1 MIMKKVLFI
10 MAVSAMAA
18 GCADNS
24 IPKAQLPELD
34 LSNPL
39 LAAWDTPHETPPFS
53 EIKLADYEPAFD
65 AAIAC
70 SRAEIDAI
78 VNNPKKP
85 TFGNTIVALERQ
97 GELLNRIAGLFF
109 NLLEADTSDEMQQ
122 IAQRVQPKLT
132 ELSNDISLNPEL
144 FARVKQVYE
153 HPGRLRKE
161 DRKLLEDTYQSFARS
176 GAALSDADKELY
188 RKYTSELSGLTL
200 RFGQNA
206 LAATNAFTLN
216 ITDPKVV
223 AELPAFVREGMAAE
237 AKARGEKGWTV
248 TLQHPSYLP
257 FMTYS
262 SNRELKEKLWKA
274 SNSRALGGEFDNT
287 EIVKK
292 IANTRL
298 KIANLLGYKCYADYV
313 LERRMAENTK
323 TVNDFLAELLA
334 ATKSYADADYR
345 TVSDYAATLGFKGQ
359 LMPWDWSYYTEKYK
373 DEKYALND
381 ELVKPYLKLENVKK
395 GVFML
400 ANKLYGLNFT
410 PDDKIEV
417 YHPDVT
423 AYDVTDAD
431 GRFMAVL
438 YLDFFPRESKRSGA
452 WMTEFRG
459 TSRMADG
466 VETRPLVSLVMNFT
480 RPTASTPSLLTFD
493 ELTTLLHEFGHALHG
508 MLARGEYESLNGT
521 NVCRDFV
528 ELPSQMME
536 YWATEKEYLDLW
548 AEHYLTGE
556 RIPADLVG
564 RIVAAKNYLAA
575 YANVRQVSFG
585 LIDMAWHTLR
595 GTWSG
600 SVEAFEREAARSVQ
614 VMPAVEHTAMSTS
627 FTHIFA
633 GGYAAGYYGY
643 KWSEVLAADAFS
655 LFRERG
661 IFDHATAAA
670 FRHLLEQGDQRP
682 AMDIYVE
689 FRGHR
694 PATEALIREMGI
706 GTENGGT
713 EDTEETKPEKK

>member
-1 MIMKKVLFI
+1 MKKALVI
-10 MAVSAMAA
+10 MAFSAMAA

-24 IPKAQLPELD
+24 VPKAQLPELD

-39 LAAWDTPHETPPFS
+39 LAAWNTPHETPPFS
-53 EIKLADYEPAFD
+53 EIELADYEPAFD

-109 NLLEADTSDEMQQ
+109 NLLEADTSDEMQE

-161 DRKLLEDTYQSFARS
+161 DKKLLEDTYQSFARN

-200 RFGQNA
+200 QFGQNA

-223 AELPAFVREGMAAE
+223 AELPAFVKEGMAAE

-287 EIVKK
+287 QIVKK

-334 ATKSYADADYR
+334 ETKSYADADYR
-345 TVSDYAATLGFKGQ
+345 TVSDYAASLGFKGQ

-410 PDDKIEV
+410 PNDKVAV

-459 TSRMADG
+459 TKIEDG
-466 VETRPLVSLVMNFT
+466 AETRPLVSLVMNFT
-480 RPTASTPSLLTFD
+480 KPTETAPSLLTFD
-493 ELTTLLHEFGHALHG
+493 ELETFLHEFGHALHG
-508 MLARGEYESLNGT
+508 MLGEGEYESQTGT
-521 NVCRDFV
+521 NVYRDFV
-528 ELPSQMME
+528 ELPSQLME
-536 YWATEKEYLDLW
+536 NWATEKEFLDLW
-548 AEHYLTGE
+548 AVHYETGE
-556 RIPADLVG
+556 PIPAEIVD
-564 RIVAAKNYLAA
+564 RIVAAQNYLAA
-575 YANVRQVSFG
+575 YGNVRQLSFG
-585 LIDMAWHTLR
+585 MTDMAWHTLTEPFEGGVER
-595 GTWSG
+595 FEAVSMAPTQVLPVVSG
-600 SVEAFEREAARSVQ
+600 
-614 VMPAVEHTAMSTS
+614 TAMAPA
-627 FTHIFA
+627 FGHIFS

-643 KWSEVLAADAFS
+643 KWAEVLEADAFS
-655 LFRERG
+655 LFKEKG
-661 IFDHATAAA
+661 IFNREVASS
-670 FRHLLEQGDQRP
+670 FRENVLSKGGTEHPMEL
-682 AMDIYVE
+682 YVR
-689 FRGHR
+689 FRGHK
-694 PATEALIREMGI
+694 PETKALIEKMGL
-706 GTENGGT
+706 G
-713 EDTEETKPEKK
+713 K

>member
-1 MIMKKVLFI
+1 MKKALVI
-10 MAVSAMAA
+10 MAFSAMAA

-24 IPKAQLPELD
+24 VPKAQLPELD

-39 LAAWDTPHETPPFS
+39 LAAWNTPHETPPFS
-53 EIKLADYEPAFD
+53 EIELADYEPAFD

-109 NLLEADTSDEMQQ
+109 NLLEADTSDEMQE

-161 DRKLLEDTYQSFARS
+161 DKKLLEDTYQSFARN

-200 RFGQNA
+200 QFGQNA

-223 AELPAFVREGMAAE
+223 AELPAFVKEGMAAE

-287 EIVKK
+287 QIVKK

-323 TVNDFLAELLA
+323 TVNDFLAELLSE
-334 ATKSYADADYR
+334 TKSYADADYR
-345 TVSDYAATLGFKGQ
+345 AVSDYAASLGFKGQ

-410 PDDKIEV
+410 PNDKVAV

-459 TSRMADG
+459 TKIEDG
-466 VETRPLVSLVMNFT
+466 AETRPLVSLVMNFT
-480 RPTASTPSLLTFD
+480 KPTETAPSLLTFD
-493 ELTTLLHEFGHALHG
+493 ELETFLHEFGHALHG
-508 MLARGEYESLNGT
+508 MLGEGEYESQTGT
-521 NVCRDFV
+521 NVYRDFV
-528 ELPSQMME
+528 ELPSQLME
-536 YWATEKEYLDLW
+536 NWATEKEFLDLW
-548 AEHYLTGE
+548 AVHYETGE
-556 RIPADLVG
+556 PIPAEIVD
-564 RIVAAKNYLAA
+564 RIVAAQNYLAA
-575 YANVRQVSFG
+575 YGNVRQLSFG
-585 LIDMAWHTLR
+585 MTDMAWHTLTEPFEGDVER
-595 GTWSG
+595 FEAVSMAPTQVLPVVSG
-600 SVEAFEREAARSVQ
+600 
-614 VMPAVEHTAMSTS
+614 TAMAPA
-627 FTHIFA
+627 FGHIFS

-643 KWSEVLAADAFS
+643 KWAEVLEADAFS
-655 LFRERG
+655 LFKEKG
-661 IFDHATAAA
+661 IFNREVASS
-670 FRHLLEQGDQRP
+670 FRENVLSKGGTEHPMEL
-682 AMDIYVE
+682 YVR
-689 FRGHR
+689 FRGHK
-694 PATEALIREMGI
+694 PETKALIEKMGL
-706 GTENGGT
+706 G
-713 EDTEETKPEKK
+713 K

>member
-1 MIMKKVLFI
+1 MIFYVDPDRHKQNEDFTIELEQNHRAESDNIHGFGVMNLKDAPMVPNGMARNMAKKRTAKNGATV
-10 MAVSAMAA
+10 
-18 GCADNS
+18 
-24 IPKAQLPELD
+24 
-34 LSNPL
+34 
-39 LAAWDTPHETPPFS
+39 
-53 EIKLADYEPAFD
+53 LADQNRILSTAWALGDCNNQFVLM
-65 AAIAC
+65 
-70 SRAEIDAI
+70 I
-78 VNNPKKP
+78 VSK
-85 TFGNTIVALERQ
+85 E
-97 GELLNRIAGLFF
+97 GELVF
-109 NLLEADTSDEMQQ
+109 
-122 IAQRVQPKLT
+122 
-132 ELSNDISLNPEL
+132 
-144 FARVKQVYE
+144 
-153 HPGRLRKE
+153 LRKGE
-161 DRKLLEDTYQSFARS
+161 
-176 GAALSDADKELY
+176 LSDADKELY

-459 TSRMADG
+459 TKIEDG
-466 VETRPLVSLVMNFT
+466 KEIRPLVSLVMNFT
-480 RPTASTPSLLTFD
+480 KPTETAPSLLTFD
-493 ELTTLLHEFGHALHG
+493 ELETFLHEFGHALHG
-508 MLARGEYESLNGT
+508 MLGEGKYESQTGT
-521 NVCRDFV
+521 NVYRDFV
-528 ELPSQMME
+528 ELPSQLME
-536 YWATEKEYLDLW
+536 NWATEKEFLDLW
-548 AEHYLTGE
+548 AVHYETGE
-556 RIPADLVG
+556 PMPAEIVD
-564 RIVAAKNYLAA
+564 RIVAAQNYLAA
-575 YANVRQVSFG
+575 YANVRQLSFG
-585 LIDMAWHTLR
+585 MTDMAWHTLTEPFE
-595 GTWSG
+595 GDVEQFEAVSMAPTQVLPVVSG
-600 SVEAFEREAARSVQ
+600 
-614 VMPAVEHTAMSTS
+614 TAMAPA
-627 FTHIFA
+627 FGHIFS

-643 KWSEVLAADAFS
+643 KWAEVLEADAFS
-655 LFRERG
+655 LFKEKG
-661 IFDHATAAA
+661 IFNREAASS
-670 FRHLLEQGDQRP
+670 FRENVLSKGGTEHPMEL
-682 AMDIYVE
+682 YVR
-689 FRGHR
+689 FRGHKPETR
-694 PATEALIREMGI
+694 ALIEKMGL
-706 GTENGGT
+706 G
-713 EDTEETKPEKK
+713 K

>member
-1 MIMKKVLFI
+1 MKKAFI
-10 MAVSAMAA
+10 IMTFSAMAA

-34 LSNPL
+34 TSNPL
-39 LAAWDTPHETPPFS
+39 LAEWNTPHQTPPFS
-53 EIKLADYEPAFD
+53 EIELSDYEPAFD

-70 SRAEIDAI
+70 SHAEIDAI
-78 VNNPKKP
+78 VANPSKP
-85 TFGNTIVALERQ
+85 TFGNTIVALERH
-97 GELLNRIAGLFF
+97 GALLDRISGIFF

-373 DEKYALND
+373 NEKYALND

-423 AYDVTDAD
+423 AYDVTDEN

-459 TSRMADG
+459 AKIVDG
-466 VETRPLVSLVMNFT
+466 KETRPLVSLVMNFT
-480 RPTASTPSLLTFD
+480 KPTETAPSLLTFD
-493 ELTTLLHEFGHALHG
+493 EVETFLHEFGHSLHG
-508 MLARGEYESLNGT
+508 MLGEGKYESQTGT
-521 NVCRDFV
+521 SVYRDFV
-528 ELPSQMME
+528 ELPSQIME
-536 YWATEKEYLDLW
+536 NWATEKEFLDLW
-548 AEHYLTGE
+548 AVHYQTGE
-556 RIPADLVG
+556 PIPAEVVD
-564 RIVAAKNYLAA
+564 RIVAAQNYLAA
-575 YANVRQVSFG
+575 YSNVRQLSFG
-585 LIDMAWHTLR
+585 LTDMAWHTITEPFE
-595 GTWSG
+595 GD
-600 SVEAFEREAARSVQ
+600 VEQFEVASMAPTQ
-614 VMPAVEHTAMSTS
+614 VLPVVPGTAMAPA
-627 FTHIFA
+627 FGHIFS

-643 KWSEVLAADAFS
+643 KWAEVLEADAFS
-655 LFRERG
+655 LFKEKG
-661 IFDHATAAA
+661 IFNREVSGS
-670 FRHLLEQGDQRP
+670 FRENILSKGGTEHPMEL
-682 AMDIYVE
+682 YVR
-689 FRGHR
+689 FRGHKPETR
-694 PATEALIREMGI
+694 ALIEKMGL
-706 GTENGGT
+706 G
-713 EDTEETKPEKK
+713 K